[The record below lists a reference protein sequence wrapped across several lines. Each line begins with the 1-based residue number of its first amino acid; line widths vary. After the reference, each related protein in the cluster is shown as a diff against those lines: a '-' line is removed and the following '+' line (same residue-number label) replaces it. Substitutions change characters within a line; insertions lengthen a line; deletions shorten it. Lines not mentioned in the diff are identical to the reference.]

1 MKFALNWPEGSNG
14 WACLYVQTKEG
25 EWVQIAT
32 CNGLSMDCKET
43 RALAQLLAEQE
54 GLNEELVFKYLLLK
68 SMALQDLAESQEKPY
83 KSIADA
89 LDVKKQK

>member
-14 WACLYVQTKEG
+14 WACLYVQTKKG
-25 EWVQIAT
+25 EWVQIAV

-54 GLNEELVFKYLLLK
+54 GLNEVFVFKYILLK
-68 SMALQDLAESQEKPY
+68 SKALRDLAEIQEEPY

-89 LDVKKQK
+89 LGVKKQK